1 MRTEFDRVWRIK
13 TRLPER
19 KGERCRLLVRGGKL
33 DSALIQFERDGA
45 KVVTG
50 QHAFRKIKP

>member
-19 KGERCRLLVRGGKL
+19 KGERCRLLVRGGRIN
-33 DSALIQFERDGA
+33 SALIQFERDGA

>member
-1 MRTEFDRVWRIK
+1 MSAKYDRVWRIR

-19 KGERCRLLVRGGKL
+19 FGQRCRLLVRGGRL
-33 DSALIQFERDGA
+33 NSAMVQFESDGA

-50 QHAFRKIKP
+50 QHAFRRAKP

>member
-1 MRTEFDRVWRIK
+1 MTTTFDRVWRIR

-19 KGERCRLLVRGGKL
+19 FGQRCRLVIRAGKL
-33 DSALIQFERDGA
+33 NSALIEFSDGTRVA
-45 KVVTG
+45 TG

>member
-1 MRTEFDRVWRIK
+1 MSTTFDRVWRIK

-19 KGERCRLLVRGGKL
+19 KGERCRLLVRGGRIN
-33 DSALIQFERDGA
+33 SALIQFERDGV